1 MKADRLQIQVN
12 TELKQRMDDLL
23 GNHNYQMITQFPKA
37 P

>member
-23 GNHNYQMITQFPKA
+23 GHHNYQVITQFPKT